1 MKSTFLIV
9 LSVIC
14 FLQIN
19 TFAQQGYNPG
29 SKVKEFTLSGIDPEP
44 FVLSSLK
51 ENYKGIVVVF
61 VREACESEPNSLE
74 QVQMLH
80 TLIDPKGY
88 KVIAINSNDDAKFTE
103 DNVEAMRVNYT
114 ERNFSFTYLKDES
127 QEVAKQFGVE
137 LMPYAY
143 ILQIVNGKFEVM
155 CKGNLME
162 HEGAT
167 LDELREGFIATS
179 IEQLLRGEG
188 TEGVLK
194 NLHGCPVNW
203 KKK

>member
-9 LSVIC
+9 LSAIC

-29 SKVKEFTLSGIDPEP
+29 SSVKEFTLSGIDPEP

-61 VREACESEPNSLE
+61 VRETCESEPNSLE

-80 TLIDPKGY
+80 TQFDPKGY
-88 KVIAINSNDDAKFTE
+88 KVIAINSNDEGKHTE

-114 ERNFSFTYLKDES
+114 ERNYSFTYLKDEN
-127 QEVAKQFGVE
+127 QVVAKQFGVE

-143 ILQIVNGKFEVM
+143 VLRFVNEKFEVV

-167 LDELREGFIATS
+167 LDELSQGFIATS
-179 IEQLLRGEG
+179 IEQLLRGESP
-188 TEGVLK
+188 EGILK
-194 NLHGCPVNW
+194 NVHGCPISW